1 MSRAYQMYINERLIE
16 MDYRDEPK
24 LTNVSTDWGGR
35 LSPAV
40 GFAGYPV
47 GYVPHMF
54 GGGRMRDTIVP
65 GAQAAGYPS
74 VAMLAAEPQT
84 GASYPQMD
92 LTLESALPSQIM
104 SGNGKMKKMRVKKVK
119 EVVQAVKDAVK
130 DEMEPMEGGKISRVK
145 KATKWTKYAA
155 DTASK
160 GIDLVK
166 KAAPVAAMFG
176 FGEEEAAK
184 AAAMA
189 AEATAAAAAAAA
201 PRKRAP
207 SARAAVVKAIMAKHG
222 LGMIEASKYVKAN
235 NIPY

>member
-1 MSRAYQMYINERLIE
+1 MARAYQMYINERLLE
-16 MDYRDEPK
+16 MDYQDEPR

-104 SGNGKMKKMRVKKVK
+104 SGDGKLNR
-119 EVVQAVKDAVK
+119 
-130 DEMEPMEGGKISRVK
+130 
-145 KATKWTKYAA
+145 
-155 DTASK
+155 
-160 GIDLVK
+160 
-166 KAAPVAAMFG
+166 VAANLKRR
-176 FGEEEAAK
+176 AK
-184 AAAMA
+184 AMA
-189 AEATAAAAAAAA
+189 AKEAKAE
-201 PRKRAP
+201 
-207 SARAAVVKAIMAKHG
+207 ARA
-222 LGMIEASKYVKAN
+222 EAETEADTPLVLDMYTDT
-235 NIPY
+235 